1 MKFLI
6 DASLPRR
13 MAHWLR
19 SSGHDAKHTLDLP
32 DGNRTK
38 DADVVA
44 FTDRMEH
51 VVVTKD
57 SDFVVGHVLH
67 KRPN

>member
-1 MKFLI
+1 
-6 DASLPRR
+6 